1 MITKRATQ
9 RSTLTLTRQFFSNSR
24 KSRVNCSRGE
34 SASRSKIRNG
44 CSKWPQIAHVWRRK
58 MQPVAWQARWKNTP
72 AMNVLSET
80 SAACADPVGEELRR
94 CDEHPE
100 LSRFLT
106 QERHPV
112 HLVGVAGSGMSGLA
126 GLLIELGH
134 AVSGS
139 DKATTTE
146 TDRLQRLGL
155 RFYDQH
161 LPDLA
166 NRAELVV
173 FSSAIKDDN
182 PILRGARNSGKSL
195 VRRAEALAAIMHAK
209 RGIVI
214 AGMHGKTTTSAM
226 TAHVLREGGLHP
238 SHYVGAEIPLLGTNA
253 HWDWRGEFFV
263 TEGDESDGTLRCFR
277 PEHSL
282 ILNIEEEH
290 LDFYA
295 DLAAI
300 EKVFEQLIDQTS
312 GTIFYNIDDPNTAR
326 LCAKRNSA
334 VSYGFSE
341 NARYRGINVEL
352 RDLGSVFCVCRQGQ
366 KLGQATLNVPGEHN
380 VHNAL
385 GVIALASELG
395 IPFEKIAASLRKF
408 EHARR
413 RFEIKYESDRFLL
426 IDDYAHHPTE
436 IRATLKTARAT
447 GRRRV
452 LAMFQPHR
460 YSRTKALCRE
470 FGSAFDE
477 ADRVVVTDVYPAS
490 EPPIPGISGQTIV
503 DEMVKRGH
511 RGASYQPR
519 FERVHCDI
527 GNALDVGDFVL
538 SLGAGNIHE
547 QLSILAADLVIAE
560 KLKAVVGEEGDVR
573 LYEPLSKHTTLRV
586 GGPAQ
591 FWVEPRN
598 EKAFADL
605 IRFCRD
611 ENLPLFAMGRGSNLL
626 VRDGGIRG
634 VVVHPRGGDFD
645 KIQVNS
651 SEITAGAGVKL
662 REIAYAARAS
672 NLGGL
677 EWMEGIPG
685 AVGGALRM
693 NAGAMGAQTFEKV
706 VRVRYLDGEG
716 NAHDKN
722 RDELEVHYRHFPLLE
737 QNFAVS
743 ATFRGSPAPR
753 EQIESRL
760 RESQEKRRT
769 TQPIAKSA
777 GCIFKN
783 PEKCPAGKLVDE
795 LGLKNSSIGKARVSE
810 VHGNFIVN
818 DGGATATE
826 MLELIDR
833 IKQTARTKRGIELE
847 TEVQIVGEPV

>member
-1 MITKRATQ
+1 MNLASEERSVLADRAPAFDLERFITR
-9 RSTLTLTRQFFSNSR
+9 
-24 KSRVNCSRGE
+24 
-34 SASRSKIRNG
+34 
-44 CSKWPQIAHVWRRK
+44 
-58 MQPVAWQARWKNTP
+58 
-72 AMNVLSET
+72 
-80 SAACADPVGEELRR
+80 
-94 CDEHPE
+94 
-100 LSRFLT
+100 
-106 QERHPV
+106 ERHRI

-134 AVSGS
+134 SVSGS
-139 DKATTTE
+139 DKVTTMETE
-146 TDRLQRLGL
+146 RLQRLGL
-155 RFYDQH
+155 RFYEGHRAEQVD
-161 LPDLA
+161 A
-166 NRAELVV
+166 AELVV
-173 FSSAIKDDN
+173 FSSAIKSDN
-182 PILRGARNSGKSL
+182 PILVAGRASGKPV
-195 VRRAEALAAIMHAK
+195 VRRAEALAAIMPAK

-238 SHYVGAEIPLLGTNA
+238 SHYVGAEIPILGTNA
-253 HWDWRGEFFV
+253 HWDQRGQYFV
-263 TEGDESDGTLRCFR
+263 AEGDESDGTVRCFH

-300 EKVFEQLIDQTS
+300 EGVFAQLIDQTS
-312 GTIFYNIDDPNTAR
+312 RTVFYNIDDPNAVR
-326 LCAKRNSA
+326 LCSKHKSA
-334 VSYGFSE
+334 VPYGFSDQ
-341 NARYRGINVEL
+341 AHYRGLDVDL
-352 RDLGSVFCVCRQGQ
+352 RDFGSIFCVARCGV
-366 KLGQATLNVPGEHN
+366 KLGEATLNVPGEHN

-426 IDDYAHHPTE
+426 VDDYAHHPTE

-447 GRRRV
+447 GHKRV

-460 YSRTKALCRE
+460 YSRTKALRSE
-470 FGSAFDE
+470 FGRAFDE

-503 DEMVKRGH
+503 DEIVKHGH
-511 RGASYQPR
+511 CAASYQLQ

-527 GNALDVGDFVL
+527 GNALDVGDLVL

-560 KLKAVVGEEGDVR
+560 KLKAIVGEEGDVR

-598 EKAFADL
+598 EQAFSDL

-611 ENLPLFAMGRGSNLL
+611 ENLPLFVIGRGSNLL

-634 VVVHPRGGDFD
+634 VVVHPCGGDFD
-645 KIQVNS
+645 KIDVNN

-662 REIAYAARAS
+662 REAAYAARAA

-685 AVGGALRM
+685 VVGGALRM
-693 NAGAMGAQTFEKV
+693 NAGAMGAQTFENV
-706 VRVRYLDGEG
+706 THIRYLDAEG
-716 NAHDKN
+716 NPHVKN
-722 RDELEVHYRHFPLLE
+722 RDELEVFYRRFPLLE
-737 QNFAVS
+737 DNFAIS
-743 ATFRGSPAPR
+743 ATFRAQPAER
-753 EQIESRL
+753 AKIDDRL

-783 PEKCPAGKLVDE
+783 PENIPAGKLVDE
-795 LGLKNSSIGKARVSE
+795 LGLKNSRVGNARVSE

-818 DGGATATE
+818 DGGATAAE
-826 MLELIDR
+826 MLQLIDK
-833 IKQTARTKRGIELE
+833 IQSAAREKRGIELE
-847 TEVQIVGEPV
+847 TEVQIVGEAGMI